1 MENQKRAFGHL
12 CRQYGSLPGH
22 CSCESLLCQG
32 KQSTFIKDEEELE
45 KVADSLLEG
54 REKLLLT
61 NFLALIIK
69 SGARVALGRR
79 RGVGECRCGS
89 RFIRRGNGIKLSFP
103 AVLFSTFRFISTTED
118 PQNGSRCEQGREGQI
133 DPNPP
138 W

>member
-61 NFLALIIK
+61 NFLILIFK
-69 SGARVALGRR
+69 LARELHYG
-79 RGVGECRCGS
+79 GS
-89 RFIRRGNGIKLSFP
+89 
-103 AVLFSTFRFISTTED
+103 
-118 PQNGSRCEQGREGQI
+118 
-133 DPNPP
+133 
-138 W
+138 

>member
-45 KVADSLLEG
+45 KVADSLLQG

-89 RFIRRGNGIKLSFP
+89 RITLGKGVSG
-103 AVLFSTFRFISTTED
+103 VES
-118 PQNGSRCEQGREGQI
+118 
-133 DPNPP
+133 
-138 W
+138 